1 MEIFW
6 VKELMLYPMA
16 TSSKNNQFGNY
27 EKYNYNGNNQLTGV
41 EPIWG
46 RYTITYRKDGLINEI
61 AAKDTDGQKAFKM
74 KAEFTI
80 E

>member
-6 VKELMLYPMA
+6 VKELMLYPMV

-27 EKYNYNGNNQLTGV
+27 EKYIYNDNNQLTGV

-61 AAKDTDGQKAFKM
+61 SSKDTDGQKALKM
-74 KAEFTI
+74 KAEYTF

>member
-27 EKYNYNGNNQLTGV
+27 EKYIYNDNNQLTDV
-41 EPIWG
+41 EPIGG
-46 RYTITYRKDGLINEI
+46 RYTITYRKDGLMNEI
-61 AAKDTDGQKAFKM
+61 AAKDIDGQKALKM
-74 KAEFTI
+74 KAEYTF